1 MGTSL
6 AEKLVDCAKAIDIM
20 LMKEILAAN
29 EIHLTEFSVAI
40 NFVQDHTCFNDIIE
54 QSPGP
59 ASFRL
64 TSAGPLLSV
73 DADHTQQTLDN
84 LHEAAKKFDIDFEV
98 RRLAANG
105 AADTVDYVLKLTR
118 ASEDETAVVRR
129 EFQLHKS
136 LTLAGAIEKVLSK
149 LKELKLEIQDFLECF
164 CMSFLYYSIVFDSL
178 YKDNLEAIINANRC
192 KVLWDMFFFRSQI
205 CNILAQGGTDQIERH
220 A

>member
-20 LMKEILAAN
+20 LLKEILAAN

-136 LTLAGAIEKVLSK
+136 LTLAGAIEK
-149 LKELKLEIQDFLECF
+149 
-164 CMSFLYYSIVFDSL
+164 
-178 YKDNLEAIINANRC
+178 DNLEAIINANRC

-205 CNILAQGGTDQIERH
+205 CNILAQGGTDQIERLEEKDRNPVLRRKGIPLIFSS
-220 A
+220 ARKPDPTQLNSGE